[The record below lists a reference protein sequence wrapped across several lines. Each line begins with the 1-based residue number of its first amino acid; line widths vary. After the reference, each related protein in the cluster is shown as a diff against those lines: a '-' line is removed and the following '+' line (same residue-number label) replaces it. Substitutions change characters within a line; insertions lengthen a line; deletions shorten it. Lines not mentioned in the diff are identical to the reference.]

1 MKEAVIGSWLA
12 RRDGRINANSFA
24 ECSDIL
30 TLERDGKVFRQ
41 FDTTK
46 VVVRQDG
53 GKERY
58 QVIVTLV
65 GDYELNDDVLVFKNL
80 TPRYETSKFM
90 FDDSDCS
97 PEVKSQLIRS
107 EIERN
112 GNSVL
117 EYTVGEVI
125 VNKGL
130 ECMQSTSTQI
140 PACHVRV
147 ENDSLKM
154 KWDGYDVEDVMVKCD
169 EPANL
174 DRVTPGL
181 PLDVAVKMQEFKLFE
196 AITEGNC
203 QYLKNVILYM
213 PCNVEQKNGEY
224 SIKFQPL
231 ETQGMKLIIAF
242 SDMNTMNQSELASNY
257 SQRKFTNLREL
268 ASLMTAFDGVCL
280 NPVNGKSF
288 CLRKE
293 MVTAMLEDRWGGIG
307 DDGKPV
313 IRDK

>member
-1 MKEAVIGSWLA
+1 MKEAIIGSWLA

-24 ECSDIL
+24 ECLDIL

-97 PEVKSQLIRS
+97 PEVKSQLVRS

-130 ECMQSTSTQI
+130 ECMQSTSNQI

-169 EPANL
+169 EPVNL

-196 AITEGNC
+196 AITEGNY

-293 MVTAMLEDRWGGIG
+293 MVTAILENRWGGIG

-313 IRDK
+313 IND

>member
-1 MKEAVIGSWLA
+1 MKETIIGSWLA

-97 PEVKSQLIRS
+97 PEVKSQLERS

-112 GNSVL
+112 GISVL

-130 ECMQSTSTQI
+130 ECMQSTSNQI

-203 QYLKNVILYM
+203 LYLKNVILYM

-293 MVTAMLEDRWGGIG
+293 MVTAMLENRWGGIG

-313 IRDK
+313 IND

>member
-1 MKEAVIGSWLA
+1 MKETIIGSWLA

-97 PEVKSQLIRS
+97 PEVKSQLVRS

-112 GNSVL
+112 GISVL

-130 ECMQSTSTQI
+130 ECMQSTSNQI

-203 QYLKNVILYM
+203 LYLKNVILYM

-293 MVTAMLEDRWGGIG
+293 MVTAMLENRWGGIG
-307 DDGKPV
+307 EDGKPV
-313 IRDK
+313 IND

>member
-1 MKEAVIGSWLA
+1 
-12 RRDGRINANSFA
+12 
-24 ECSDIL
+24 
-30 TLERDGKVFRQ
+30 
-41 FDTTK
+41 
-46 VVVRQDG
+46 
-53 GKERY
+53 
-58 QVIVTLV
+58 
-65 GDYELNDDVLVFKNL
+65 
-80 TPRYETSKFM
+80 
-90 FDDSDCS
+90 
-97 PEVKSQLIRS
+97 
-107 EIERN
+107 
-112 GNSVL
+112 
-117 EYTVGEVI
+117 
-125 VNKGL
+125 
-130 ECMQSTSTQI
+130 
-140 PACHVRV
+140 
-147 ENDSLKM
+147 M
-154 KWDGYDVEDVMVKCD
+154 KWDGYDMEDVMTKCD

-174 DRVTPGL
+174 DRFTPGL

-213 PCNVEQKNGEY
+213 PCNVEQKDGEY

-268 ASLMTAFDGVCL
+268 SSLMTTFDGVCL

-293 MVTAMLEDRWGGIG
+293 MIAAMLEDRWGGIG

>member
-1 MKEAVIGSWLA
+1 MKEAIIGSWKA
-12 RRDGRINANSFA
+12 RRDGRINANSYA

-30 TLERDGKVFRQ
+30 TLDRDGRVFRQ

-58 QVIVTLV
+58 QVVVTLV
-65 GDYELNDDVLVFKNL
+65 GFYELNNDVLVFNNL
-80 TPRYETSKFM
+80 TPRYENSTFV
-90 FDDSDCS
+90 FDNSGCS
-97 PEVKSQLIRS
+97 PEVKSRLTKS
-107 EIERN
+107 EIEKN

-130 ECMQSTSTQI
+130 ECMQSTSANI

-154 KWDGYDVEDVMVKCD
+154 KWDGYDMEDVMVKCE

-174 DRVTPGL
+174 DRLMPGI
-181 PLDVAVKMQEFKLFE
+181 PLDTAVKMQEFKLFE
-196 AITEGNC
+196 AITTGNC

-213 PCNVEQKNGEY
+213 PCNVEQKGNEY

-231 ETQGMKLIIAF
+231 ETQGKKFIIAF

-268 ASLMTAFDGVCL
+268 STMLDVFDGICL

-293 MVTAMLEDRWGGIG
+293 MVEAMLEDRWGGIG

-313 IRDK
+313 YK

>member
-1 MKEAVIGSWLA
+1 MKEAIIGSWLA

-24 ECSDIL
+24 ECLDIL

-97 PEVKSQLIRS
+97 PEVKSQLVRS

-130 ECMQSTSTQI
+130 ECMQSTSNQI

-196 AITEGNC
+196 AITEGNY

-293 MVTAMLEDRWGGIG
+293 MVTAILENRWGGIG

-313 IRDK
+313 IND

>member
-1 MKEAVIGSWLA
+1 
-12 RRDGRINANSFA
+12 
-24 ECSDIL
+24 
-30 TLERDGKVFRQ
+30 
-41 FDTTK
+41 
-46 VVVRQDG
+46 
-53 GKERY
+53 
-58 QVIVTLV
+58 
-65 GDYELNDDVLVFKNL
+65 
-80 TPRYETSKFM
+80 
-90 FDDSDCS
+90 
-97 PEVKSQLIRS
+97 
-107 EIERN
+107 
-112 GNSVL
+112 
-117 EYTVGEVI
+117 
-125 VNKGL
+125 
-130 ECMQSTSTQI
+130 MQSTSNQI

-154 KWDGYDVEDVMVKCD
+154 KWDGYDLEDVMVKCD
-169 EPANL
+169 EPVNL

-293 MVTAMLEDRWGGIG
+293 MVTAMLENRWGGIG

-313 IRDK
+313 IRAK

>member
-1 MKEAVIGSWLA
+1 MKEAIIGSWLA

-30 TLERDGKVFRQ
+30 TLDRDGKVFRQ

-65 GDYELNDDVLVFKNL
+65 GNYELNDDVLVFKNL
-80 TPRYETSKFM
+80 TPRYETSKFV

-97 PEVKSQLIRS
+97 PEVKSQLERS

-130 ECMQSTSTQI
+130 ECMQSTSNQI

-181 PLDVAVKMQEFKLFE
+181 PLDVAVKMQELKLFE

-293 MVTAMLEDRWGGIG
+293 MVTAMLENRWGGIG

>member
-1 MKEAVIGSWLA
+1 MKERIIGSWKA

-30 TLERDGKVFRQ
+30 TLDRDGSVFRQ

-65 GDYELNDDVLVFKNL
+65 GTYELNEDILVFKNL
-80 TPRYETSKFM
+80 TPRYETSKFV
-90 FDDSDCS
+90 FDDSGCS
-97 PEVKSQLIRS
+97 PEVKSQLVKS

-130 ECMQSTSTQI
+130 ECMQSTSNQI

-147 ENDSLKM
+147 ENASLKM
-154 KWDGYDVEDVMVKCD
+154 KWDGYDMEDVMTKCD

-174 DRVTPGL
+174 DRFTPGL

-196 AITEGNC
+196 AITEGKC

-213 PCNVEQKNGEY
+213 PCNVEQKDGEY

>member
-1 MKEAVIGSWLA
+1 MKETIIGSWLA

-97 PEVKSQLIRS
+97 PEVKSQLERS

-112 GNSVL
+112 GISVL

-130 ECMQSTSTQI
+130 ECMQSTSNQI

-203 QYLKNVILYM
+203 LYLKNVILYM

-293 MVTAMLEDRWGGIG
+293 MVTAILENRWGGIG

-313 IRDK
+313 MND

>member
-1 MKEAVIGSWLA
+1 MKERIIGSWKA

-30 TLERDGKVFRQ
+30 TLDRDGSVFRQ

-65 GDYELNDDVLVFKNL
+65 GTYELNGDILVFKNL
-80 TPRYETSKFM
+80 TPRYETSKFV
-90 FDDSDCS
+90 FDDSGCS
-97 PEVKSQLIRS
+97 PEVKSQLVKS

-130 ECMQSTSTQI
+130 ECMQSTSNQI

-147 ENDSLKM
+147 ENASLKM
-154 KWDGYDVEDVMVKCD
+154 KWDGYDMEDVMTKCD

-174 DRVTPGL
+174 DRFTPGL

-196 AITEGNC
+196 AITEGNS

-213 PCNVEQKNGEY
+213 PCNVEQKDGEY

-268 ASLMTAFDGVCL
+268 SSLMTAFDGVCL

-293 MVTAMLEDRWGGIG
+293 MIAAMLEDRWGGIG